1 MPVGYE
7 REGPLAVVT
16 IDRPDAGNAF
26 TEDTAEQLREAV
38 SRGMDDEE
46 VGALVLEGAGRAFCT
61 GADLEVFERALDEGE
76 QVEVVSRLSGAMN
89 DVIAAIVRGS
99 SPVVA
104 CVNGPAAGGGLGLAL
119 ACDVRVAAERATLT
133 PGFVS
138 LGVSPDGGTTW
149 FLPRIV
155 GIARARE
162 ILLEDETLDARD
174 ALEEGLVTE
183 VVPDDEARERARERA
198 RRLADK
204 PRTAVASAKAR
215 LSTPQDDLVEHLDAE
230 RETTALSAESE
241 AFREGVER
249 FLDGA

>member
-1 MPVGYE
+1 MPVRYE
-7 REGPLAVVT
+7 REGPLAAVT

-26 TEDTAEQLREAV
+26 TEDTAEALREMV
-38 SRGMDDEE
+38 SEAMEADD

-61 GADLEVFERALDEGE
+61 GADLEAFERALEGGE

-99 SPVVA
+99 IPVVA

-119 ACDVRVAAERATLT
+119 ACDLRVAAASATLT

-155 GIARARE
+155 GDARARE
-162 ILLEDETLDARD
+162 ILLEDETLDAEA
-174 ALEEGLVTE
+174 ALDEGLVTE
-183 VVPDDEARERARERA
+183 VVPDDEVRKRTRERARS
-198 RRLADK
+198 LAEK
-204 PRTAVASAKAR
+204 PRTAIASAKAR

-249 FLDGA
+249 FLDGG